1 MKISIIVAIYNIE
14 DYIDECV
21 ASIISQSYDNFELI
35 LVNDGSTDNSQI
47 HLDMWVCTDSRVK
60 IVKKQNAVLSS
71 ARNEVLKYATGDYI
85 LFVDG
90 DDWLDKDAL
99 QSAQSFILN
108 NGEVDMLCF
117 DYCAYYTKEKTKVYS
132 YKAQQ
137 TCMDGYSFFEK
148 TDFKVT
154 AWSKFYKKTYLDKVG
169 LLFLKGRLHE
179 DISYTVPLCLCAQ
192 KVGWIN
198 KPLYF
203 YRQNREGSIMRNI
216 SYKNVLDF
224 SHAIC
229 FDYYFL
235 KEKKRLTPYFEKWV
249 MNSFYCSCFSGYVSL
264 RTLVK
269 AMQENKVLLIASDL
283 GQVKFFWIKLAYNHL
298 IMRIKT
304 ELGIMKR
311 KLLKTV

>member
-1 MKISIIVAIYNIE
+1 
-14 DYIDECV
+14 
-21 ASIISQSYDNFELI
+21 
-35 LVNDGSTDNSQI
+35 
-47 HLDMWVCTDSRVK
+47 
-60 IVKKQNAVLSS
+60 
-71 ARNEVLKYATGDYI
+71 
-85 LFVDG
+85 
-90 DDWLDKDAL
+90 
-99 QSAQSFILN
+99 
-108 NGEVDMLCF
+108 
-117 DYCAYYTKEKTKVYS
+117 
-132 YKAQQ
+132 
-137 TCMDGYSFFEK
+137 
-148 TDFKVT
+148 
-154 AWSKFYKKTYLDKVG
+154 
-169 LLFLKGRLHE
+169 
-179 DISYTVPLCLCAQ
+179 
-192 KVGWIN
+192 
-198 KPLYF
+198 
-203 YRQNREGSIMRNI
+203 MRNI

-264 RTLVK
+264 RILVK